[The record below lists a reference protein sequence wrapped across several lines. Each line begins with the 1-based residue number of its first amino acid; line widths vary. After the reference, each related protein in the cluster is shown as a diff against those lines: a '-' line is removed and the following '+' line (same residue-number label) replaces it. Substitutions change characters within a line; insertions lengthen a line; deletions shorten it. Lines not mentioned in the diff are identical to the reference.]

1 VKILQAGIREG
12 TWDQQ
17 LDAEATALAISCFLQ
32 GVGSRLPLPQEEI
45 SSALE
50 HLKRE
55 PAFEVFEC

>member
-32 GVGSRLPLPQEEI
+32 GVGSSAEEI
-45 SSALE
+45 SSLSDTQC
-50 HLKRE
+50 L
-55 PAFEVFEC
+55 